1 MSTPITL
8 YAMLFGW
15 IPFVLVLF
23 ALMPPHRAAA
33 VAVVG
38 AWLVLPPVA
47 IGIAGLPDI
56 SKSSVTT
63 AGIMM
68 GTLFFGLNYLS
79 KFRPRWFDLPMLM
92 WCFTGIA
99 TSVQNTLGFYDGL
112 ADAVTQALMW
122 GLPYLCG
129 RLYFSDPD
137 GLRTF
142 AVTIIGGG
150 LCYVLPCLWESRMSP
165 NLLQHIYGVSHWAGT
180 RLGGYRP
187 HVFFWTGLECGMWMT
202 AASLTAWWL
211 WKCGTTK
218 KIGQVHFTGGVL
230 SILIATTFL
239 CRSTGA
245 LALLICGMTILW
257 LSTRFKTRLIL
268 AGLLF
273 AGPLY
278 VAVRVPNLWSGQ
290 QAVDL
295 AESIVGPDRAYSLKY
310 RFMCEDL
317 LIAKAMQQPIL
328 GWGGW
333 GRADAFFNADT
344 PYPAK
349 VQTDGLWIIYLGG
362 KGFAGLICIYLAMIL
377 PAGLFVWRFPARL
390 WADPRVAPASVAA
403 VLLTMYIIDCLLN
416 GFVSLI
422 YITLAGG
429 LMGFDPK
436 QFRLATRGSGGQTVE
451 QSSVADQ
458 LALADHNYS
467 LGRTLKAEGRLKEAE
482 TVWRQSLDLL
492 SVLRTAD
499 PNSLDLQQRCCDCA
513 NDLVWLWANYN
524 TDRHDLDT
532 AVAMA
537 QWIVEVCPSAA
548 IYWNT
553 LGVAHYRAGDDGSAI
568 TALNRATTLG
578 GSMPFNEV
586 FLAMAYARSGDRAQ
600 SEIRLDQAISQMRR
614 DYPEHPELSRFCD
627 EAHSLLTNGAGEP
640 SAVR

>member
-1 MSTPITL
+1 MSTIIV
-8 YAMLFGW
+8 YAALFGW
-15 IPFVLVLF
+15 IPFVLLLF

-33 VAVVG
+33 MAVVG
-38 AWLVLPPVA
+38 AWLVLPPA
-47 IGIAGLPDI
+47 GITIAGLPDI
-56 SKSSVTT
+56 SKFNMTT

-68 GTLFFGLNYLS
+68 GTLFFGSHYVMR
-79 KFRPRWFDLPMLM
+79 FRPRWFDLPMLA
-92 WCFTGIA
+92 WCFAGLA
-99 TSVQNTLGFYDGL
+99 TSLQNGLGLYDGL
-112 ADAVTQALMW
+112 TDILGQALMW

-129 RLYFSDPD
+129 RLYFSDPE

-142 AVTIIGGG
+142 TVTMIGGG
-150 LCYVLPCLWESRMSP
+150 LSYILPCLWEMRMSP
-165 NLLQHIYGVSHWAGT
+165 NLLQNVYGMSWWMGT
-180 RLGGYRP
+180 RFGGYRP
-187 HVFFWTGLECGMWMT
+187 HVFFWTGLECGLWMT
-202 AASLTAWWL
+202 AASMTAWWL

-218 KIGQVHFTGGVL
+218 RVGQVPLSLGVL
-230 SILIATTFL
+230 SVLLGTTIL
-239 CRSTGA
+239 CRATGA
-245 LALLICGMTILW
+245 LALLVCGMTILW

-268 AGLLF
+268 ASLVI

-278 VAVRVPNLWSGQ
+278 VAVRVPKLWSGQ
-290 QAVDL
+290 QAVNL
-295 AESIVGPDRAYSLKY
+295 AESIVGGERAYSLKF
-310 RFMCEDL
+310 RFICEDL

-333 GRADAFFNADT
+333 GRADALWDDSQYAR
-344 PYPAK
+344 K
-349 VQTDGLWIIYLGG
+349 VTTDGLWIIIFGT
-362 KGFAGLICIYLAMIL
+362 KGFVGLTCLYLSMIL

-403 VLLTMYIIDCLLN
+403 VLLTMYMIDCLLN
-416 GFVSLI
+416 GFVNLI

-429 LMGFDPK
+429 LMGFEPK
-436 QFRLATRGSGGQTVE
+436 QLRLVARGSGGQTVKR
-451 QSSVADQ
+451 SSVADQ
-458 LALADHNYS
+458 LALADHNRS
-467 LGRTLKAEGRLKEAE
+467 LGRALKAEGKLKEAE
-482 TVWRQSLDLL
+482 NVWRHSFDLL

-499 PNSLDLQQRCCDCA
+499 PNNLDLQQRCCDCA
-513 NDLVWLWANYN
+513 NDLVWLWVNDN

-568 TALNRATTLG
+568 TALDRATTLG

-600 SEIRLDQAISQMRR
+600 SEIRLAQAISQMMR
-614 DYPEHPELSRFCD
+614 DYPEHAELSRFCD

-640 SAVR
+640 SVVH

>member
-1 MSTPITL
+1 M
-8 YAMLFGW
+8 
-15 IPFVLVLF
+15 
-23 ALMPPHRAAA
+23 
-33 VAVVG
+33 VV
-38 AWLVLPPVA
+38 
-47 IGIAGLPDI
+47 IA
-56 SKSSVTT
+56 
-63 AGIMM
+63 
-68 GTLFFGLNYLS
+68 
-79 KFRPRWFDLPMLM
+79 
-92 WCFTGIA
+92 
-99 TSVQNTLGFYDGL
+99 Q
-112 ADAVTQALMW
+112 
-122 GLPYLCG
+122 
-129 RLYFSDPD
+129 
-137 GLRTF
+137 
-142 AVTIIGGG
+142 
-150 LCYVLPCLWESRMSP
+150 
-165 NLLQHIYGVSHWAGT
+165 
-180 RLGGYRP
+180 

-202 AASLTAWWL
+202 AASITAWWL

-218 KIGQVHFTGGVL
+218 RIGQVPLSLGVL
-230 SILIATTFL
+230 SILMGTTIL

-245 LALLICGMTILW
+245 LALLVCGMTILW
-257 LSTRFKTRLIL
+257 LSTRFRTRLIL
-268 AGLLF
+268 ASLLF

-295 AESIVGPDRAYSLKY
+295 ADSIVGAERAYSLKY

-333 GRADAFFNADT
+333 GRADAFFGADT
-344 PYPAK
+344 PYPTK
-349 VQTDGLWIIYLGG
+349 VQTDGMWIIYFGSR
-362 KGFAGLICIYLAMIL
+362 GFVGLICIYLAMIL

-416 GFVSLI
+416 GFVNLI

-429 LMGFDPK
+429 LMGFEPK
-436 QFRLATRGSGGQTVE
+436 QLRLVARGSGGQTVKR
-451 QSSVADQ
+451 SSVADQ
-458 LALADHNYS
+458 LALADHNHS
-467 LGRTLKAEGRLKEAE
+467 LGRALKAEGKLKEAE
-482 TVWRQSLDLL
+482 NVWRHSFDLL

-499 PNSLDLQQRCCDCA
+499 PNNLDLQQRCCDCA
-513 NDLVWLWANYN
+513 NDLVWLWVNYN

-537 QWIVEVCPSAA
+537 QWIVEVCPIAA

-600 SEIRLDQAISQMRR
+600 SEIRLAQAISQMRR
-614 DYPEHPELSRFCD
+614 DYPEHAELSRFCD

-640 SAVR
+640 SAVH